1 MQNDIFNQLFI
12 NFMSEAFG
20 GFMTFN
26 ATERFMT

>member
-20 GFMTFN
+20 GFILN